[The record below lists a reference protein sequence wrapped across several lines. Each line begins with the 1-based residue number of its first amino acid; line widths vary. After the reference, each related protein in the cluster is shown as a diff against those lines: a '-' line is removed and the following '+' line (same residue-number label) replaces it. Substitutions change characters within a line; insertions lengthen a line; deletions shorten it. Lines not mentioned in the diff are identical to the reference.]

1 MPKHILYIAYRQ
13 NIQQTLSDV
22 LNFKSYR
29 LWQNPISLAHPG
41 MSWNES
47 NITGFLQ
54 EPTPN
59 SSKPISDSH
68 SELAW
73 TWEHRFR
80 HWLTRDFSS
89 TLVLLHSGGGVGLGD
104 PPCTLDTDL
113 TRPSPDV
120 PSRRSSLSRP
130 SADSP
135 GKPHR
140 STERRGTHMHWIIPG
155 HCFPL
160 YHKIKHCEKG
170 VAAKGRKWLECVLI
184 W

>member
-13 NIQQTLSDV
+13 NIQQTLSAV

-29 LWQNPISLAHPG
+29 LWQNPMSLAHPG

-89 TLVLLHSGGGVGLGD
+89 TLVLLHSGGVWVWGIRHAHWIQTWPVQVPMSLPGGL
-104 PPCTLDTDL
+104 PCPV
-113 TRPSPDV
+113 RPQTHPGNPID
-120 PSRRSSLSRP
+120 RRSEE
-130 SADSP
+130 
-135 GKPHR
+135 GHIC
-140 STERRGTHMHWIIPG
+140 TE
-155 HCFPL
+155 
-160 YHKIKHCEKG
+160 
-170 VAAKGRKWLECVLI
+170 
-184 W
+184 